1 MVQRQPQSFDYCIDN
16 PFIIQL
22 LAIYTYPLYLAALH
36 AVSKDNSL
44 PALEQESDD
53 VTNNYSSMIAAD
65 CLPASVQEDGDGT
78 NNDLPVMAGEFSFLF
93 LLYALFIFGFF
104 III

>member
-1 MVQRQPQSFDYCIDN
+1 M
-16 PFIIQL
+16 
-22 LAIYTYPLYLAALH
+22 LH

-53 VTNNYSSMIAAD
+53 VTNNYSSMIAAE

-78 NNDLPVMAGEFSFLF
+78 NSDLPVMAGEFSFLF